1 MDLAHFRFTVIFAL
15 LGINLASAQL
25 PVARLLT
32 VSPAG
37 GQIGTTFEVSV
48 SGADL
53 DELAELRFSDT
64 NISAKPKLSP
74 DSGLSEPN
82 KFIVTITSNALP
94 GFAEV
99 RAIGR
104 FGISNPRAFASG
116 QLPEAGEKAGI
127 QTPATAMDVTINSTI
142 NAQADANAV
151 DHFRFAAKKGQ
162 RILIECRAKA
172 IVSRMDPSMI
182 LYDSAGRELE
192 RARNEEL
199 IDFIAPDDGT
209 NLLKVSDFL
218 YRGGPEFFYR
228 LTLHTGPRVD
238 FVLPPSAVAGTTNK
252 HMVYGRNLPG
262 GAPAKGMALHGKPIE
277 QLSIDIAAP
286 VTAQLPTLA
295 QPAALSVR
303 GFYHRLNG
311 GPVSEPFFIALAD
324 APVVLEQDNNDRAE
338 SAQKAALP
346 CEYVGQLFP
355 AGDHDWITFD
365 AKKGEVYWLEM
376 FSHRLGVPADP
387 FFLVQRVTK
396 NDKGEISITD
406 LQEAYDSDT
415 SIGGQEFKTSSF
427 DPAWRF
433 EVKDDGAYRVQV
445 RDLFNRTSSDPEHVY
460 RLAIRKETPDFQ
472 LAALPQLPGTKKERE
487 VTPWNAVLRRGETVP
502 VRVLAL
508 RRNGFSGDIS
518 LTAEGCPSDISV
530 TSTKIDSGKNSALL
544 FFTAAPGASNW
555 SGNVKIVGKAKQGET
570 EIVREAVAGTTLWR
584 VEDYNTE
591 ATEARLTPTVT
602 LAVAPETAPLLI
614 TVAATNALEATVG
627 TKLPIPLTVTRNG
640 DFTEKFKLKVA
651 GAAALDAVK
660 EVEIDGKATNA
671 AFEIDLAQTKL
682 AAGPYT
688 LYFQTQAKGKYSNN
702 PDGAK
707 QADAVAKEAET
718 NATHVAAEAKKAS
731 ESLAAAAKAAM
742 EADAAA
748 KSAAEKLSAA
758 KSAAEA
764 NAADEKLA
772 TARTDAEK
780 AATEAAAKTKAAT
793 EAKDSAEK
801 ASAELAARAKS
812 SEARKTA
819 LAARAKELAD
829 RAKPKELTISVYS
842 RPFEIKVN
850 PAPATASK

>member
-1 MDLAHFRFTVIFAL
+1 MDLARFRFILMFAL
-15 LGINLASAQL
+15 LGGSLASAQL

-32 VSPAG
+32 IFPPG

-48 SGADL
+48 AGADL

-64 NISAKPKLSP
+64 NISAKPKVSP
-74 DSGLSEPN
+74 DSGLNEPN
-82 KFIVTITSNALP
+82 KFIVTIASNALP
-94 GFAEV
+94 GLAEV

-104 FGISNPRAFASG
+104 FGISNPRALAIG
-116 QLPEAGEKAGI
+116 QFPEAGEKAGI
-127 QTPATAMDVTINSTI
+127 QAPGNAMDVTVNSTI
-142 NAQADANAV
+142 NAQAEANAV

-162 RILIECRAKA
+162 RILIECHTKA

-192 RARNEEL
+192 RARNDEL

-252 HMVYGRNLPG
+252 HIVYGRNLPG
-262 GAPAKGMALHGKPIE
+262 GTPAKGIMIHGKPLE
-277 QLSIDIAAP
+277 QLSVDIPAPAA
-286 VTAQLPTLA
+286 AQLPPLA

-303 GFYHRLNG
+303 GFYYRLNAS
-311 GPVSEPFFIALAD
+311 PISEPFFIALAD

-338 SAQKAALP
+338 SAQKISVP
-346 CEYVGQLFP
+346 CEVTGQLTP
-355 AGDHDWITFD
+355 AGDQDWITFD
-365 AKKGEVYWLEM
+365 AKKGDIYWLEI

-396 NDKGEISITD
+396 SDKGEISVSD
-406 LQEAYDSDT
+406 LQEAYDSDA

-427 DPAWRF
+427 DPSWRF
-433 EVKDDGAYRVQV
+433 EVKDDGTYRVQV
-445 RDLFNRTSSDPEHVY
+445 RDLFNGTSSDPGHVY

-508 RRNGFSGDIS
+508 RQDGFSGDIS
-518 LTAEGCPSDISV
+518 LAAEGCPPDISV
-530 TSTKIDSGKNSALL
+530 TPAKIDSGKNSALL
-544 FFTAAPGASNW
+544 FFTASPGASNW
-555 SGNVKIVGKAKQGET
+555 SGNVKIVGRAKKGET

-591 ATEARLTPTVT
+591 ATEARLTPNVT

-614 TVAATNALEATVG
+614 AVAATNALAATVG
-627 TKLPIPLTVTRNG
+627 TKLQIPLTLTRNG
-640 DFTEKFKLKVA
+640 DFAEKFKLKVA
-651 GAAALDAVK
+651 GAPLDAVK
-660 EVEIDGKATNA
+660 EIEVDAKATNA
-671 AFEIDLAQTKL
+671 TFEIDLGQAKL
-682 AAGPYT
+682 AAGTYT
-688 LYFQTQAKGKYSNN
+688 LHFQTQTKGKYSNN

-707 QADAVAKEAET
+707 QADAAAKEAET
-718 NATHVAAEAKKAS
+718 NATHVAGEAKKAS
-731 ESLAAAAKAAM
+731 EALAAAVKAAM
-742 EADAAA
+742 EADAVA
-748 KSAAEKLSAA
+748 KSAAEKVAAA

-764 NAADEKLA
+764 NAADEKLLA
-772 TARTDAEK
+772 AKADAEK
-780 AATEAAAKTKAAT
+780 TATEAAAKAKAAT

-801 ASAELAARAKS
+801 ASAELAAQAKS
-812 SEARKTA
+812 SDARKA
-819 LAARAKELAD
+819 GFAARAKELAE
-829 RAKPKELTISVYS
+829 RAKPREITISVYS